1 MTVSLLAVVVLV
13 TSGVVAGV
21 LFAVAL
27 SVVPAL
33 MAMPADRYLY
43 TTNLLGRN
51 WDPVMPILVLG
62 TAAADLALA
71 LLSGPGGARTL
82 YGATFVLMLAVAG
95 VSHLAN
101 VPINRILRKLEP
113 DSIPD
118 DWADP
123 RPRWRAW
130 HLLRTTLA
138 VVALTANSVALAM
151 S

>member
-1 MTVSLLAVVVLV
+1 MLISPLAVAVLV
-13 TSGVVAGV
+13 GSGMVAGV

-43 TTNLLGRN
+43 TTGLLGRN

-62 TAAADLALA
+62 TAAGDLALA
-71 LLSGPGGARTL
+71 LLPGPPVARAL
-82 YGATFVLMLAVAG
+82 FGVTFVLMLGVAG
-95 VSHLAN
+95 VSHLCN
-101 VPINRILRKLEP
+101 VPINRVLKQMDPEAVP
-113 DSIPD
+113 A

-123 RPRWRAW
+123 RPRWRAF

-138 VVALTANSVALAM
+138 VAALTANSVGVALT
-151 S
+151 

>member
-1 MTVSLLAVVVLV
+1 MQISPLAVLVVV
-13 TSGVVAGV
+13 SSGMVAGV

-43 TTNLLGRN
+43 TTTLLGRN

-62 TAAADLALA
+62 TAAGDLVLA
-71 LLSGPGGARTL
+71 LLPGPQSARVLFGA
-82 YGATFVLMLAVAG
+82 AVVLMLGVAG
-95 VSHLAN
+95 VSHLCN
-101 VPINRILRKLEP
+101 VPINRMLKRIDP
-113 DSIPD
+113 DAVPA

-138 VVALTANSVALAM
+138 VAALTANSLGVALT
-151 S
+151 

>member
-1 MTVSLLAVVVLV
+1 MQVSPLAVVVLV
-13 TSGVVAGV
+13 SSGMVAGV

-62 TAAADLALA
+62 TAAGDLALA
-71 LLSGPGGARTL
+71 LMPGPQSARVL
-82 YGATFVLMLAVAG
+82 YGATVVLMIAVAG
-95 VSHLAN
+95 VSHLCN
-101 VPINRILRKLEP
+101 VPINRILKKIDP
-113 DSIPD
+113 NAIPD

-123 RPRWRAW
+123 RPRWRSW

-138 VVALTANSVALAM
+138 VAALTANSLAVAM

>member
-1 MTVSLLAVVVLV
+1 MQISPLAVLVVV
-13 TSGVVAGV
+13 SSGMVAGV

-43 TTNLLGRN
+43 TTTLLGRN

-62 TAAADLALA
+62 TAAGDLALA
-71 LLSGPGGARTL
+71 LLPGPQSARL
-82 YGATFVLMLAVAG
+82 LFGATVVLMLGVAG
-95 VSHLAN
+95 VSHLCN
-101 VPINRILRKLEP
+101 VPINRMLKRIAP
-113 DSIPD
+113 DAVPA

-138 VVALTANSVALAM
+138 VAALTANSLGVALT
-151 S
+151 